1 VSETVNEWRVAHAQ
15 QRVAAVLLAEV
26 MMVAAM
32 LVFKKE
38 LDAHGFWEASGC
50 ALRRQWLLK

>member
-1 VSETVNEWRVAHAQ
+1 
-15 QRVAAVLLAEV
+15 VLLAEV

-38 LDAHGFWEASGC
+38 LDAHDFWEASGC